1 MTYFT
6 VVVRRIMSPVA
17 ARVYREPDAAVPAG
31 RMYGLRLEALRDGAG
46 NRLQI
51 AEGDRLR
58 VGVEEHR
65 PDRITH
71 VETMHGGTM
80 TTHFAHA

>member
-6 VVVRRIMSPVA
+6 VVVRRIMSSAA

-31 RMYGLRLEALRDGAG
+31 RMYGLQLAALRDGAG

-58 VGVEEHR
+58 VGVEDHR
-65 PDRITH
+65 PDRITC
-71 VETMHGGTM
+71 VETMHAGAM
-80 TTHFAHA
+80 TAHFAHA